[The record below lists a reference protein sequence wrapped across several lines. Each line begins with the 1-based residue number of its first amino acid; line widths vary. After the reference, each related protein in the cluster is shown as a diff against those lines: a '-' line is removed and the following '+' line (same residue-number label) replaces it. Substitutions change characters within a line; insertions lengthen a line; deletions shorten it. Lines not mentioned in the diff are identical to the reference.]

1 MLVGSSRICSDR
13 FSYSQS
19 PVWQCL
25 SPMAEV
31 DEISRLE
38 GRFLALITYIMSK
51 KILARASTIL
61 YRLEFITV
69 SESVGKRCKRSH
81 GGT

>member
-1 MLVGSSRICSDR
+1 
-13 FSYSQS
+13 
-19 PVWQCL
+19 
-25 SPMAEV
+25 MAEV

-69 SESVGKRCKRSH
+69 SESVGKR
-81 GGT
+81 